1 MKIKTILYSR
11 TVNLG
16 NYESKRLEAT
26 CEINDGE
33 DPSAA
38 CDELRTWV
46 IAELQK
52 TGPTGNGD

>member
-1 MKIKTILYSR
+1 MKITTITYNR

-26 CEINDGE
+26 CEVDDGE
-33 DPSAA
+33 DPSVAA
-38 CDELRTWV
+38 DELRAWL

-52 TGPTGNGD
+52 TGPAGNGD

>member
-1 MKIKTILYSR
+1 MKIITITYNR

-26 CEINDGE
+26 CEVDDAE

-38 CDELRTWV
+38 CDELRAWV

-52 TGPTGNGD
+52 TGPTGNGG